1 MPEIRQRSGSRRRT
15 VVAMELN
22 LREKV
27 CVITGGS
34 KGIGL
39 ATASVL
45 ASEGA
50 HVVVGARNATK
61 ELERLCA
68 ERSVTFV
75 PVDLASPGGAAELID
90 VAVGRHG
97 GVDVLVNNVGASEPA
112 ASINDFTDEQWQRIF
127 DVTLF
132 SAVRA
137 VRSAVPAMRGRE
149 GAAIVTIGSLNARLP
164 AGMIAPYCAAKAAL
178 GNFTKAVAEELA
190 PAIRVNTVS
199 PGPVR
204 TPMWTDPGAFADVF
218 ADQAT
223 TTRDDVMDRL
233 LPEMMSISTGRV
245 GEPEEIADLVAF
257 LVSPRAANITGAD
270 HIVDGGMNKTA

>member
-1 MPEIRQRSGSRRRT
+1 LLLLVAVLLLLLVLLLRGLGEVAPGGRAEREDGAGHGGDDPDFRVAHNWTIR
-15 VVAMELN
+15 
-22 LREKV
+22 
-27 CVITGGS
+27 
-34 KGIGL
+34 
-39 ATASVL
+39 ATATIR
-45 ASEGA
+45 
-50 HVVVGARNATK
+50 HAT
-61 ELERLCA
+61 CGSGVA
-68 ERSVTFV
+68 
-75 PVDLASPGGAAELID
+75 DAELID
-90 VAVGRHG
+90 VVVGRYG

-137 VRSAVPAMRGRE
+137 VRSAVPAMRGRK
-149 GAAIVTIGSLNARLP
+149 GAAIVTIGSLNTRLP

-190 PAIRVNTVS
+190 PAVRVNTVS

-218 ADQAT
+218 ADQAS

-233 LPEMMSISTGRV
+233 LPEMMSISSGRIS
-245 GEPEEIADLVAF
+245 EPEEIADLVAF
-257 LVSPRAANITGAD
+257 LASPRAANITGAD
-270 HIVDGGMNKTA
+270 HIIDGGLNKTA